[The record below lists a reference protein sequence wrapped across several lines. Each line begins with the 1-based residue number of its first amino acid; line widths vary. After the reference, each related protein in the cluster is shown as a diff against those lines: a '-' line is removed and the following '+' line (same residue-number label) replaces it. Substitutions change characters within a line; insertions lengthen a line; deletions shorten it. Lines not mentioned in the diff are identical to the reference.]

1 MEEELYYKI
10 HDRNF
15 GIYTREEQD
24 KLRASRIAIIGQGC
38 VGELCSVISV
48 RLGIGFTTIVDYDTL
63 DISNMNRNVTAR
75 LSRIG
80 KPKVDNM
87 LEFLKDANP
96 TVEINAINK
105 KLDESN
111 AEEIIEGHD
120 IVMQTLDNMASR
132 VILHRTAYR
141 LGIPCVTMSG
151 APPFRSVLTTILPN
165 GIDYESLFDLPSKG
179 RNIEGNEELKKE
191 ISLLSMDRAKYS
203 AEHGADPE
211 WAVGYVSGKR
221 RVWSVTPSRA
231 YLCSVL
237 CMHEAANYML
247 GRPLLAPAPSIIEID
262 LNNPVNLVQVKEP
275 DKSGCWDF
283 RKY

>member
-1 MEEELYYKI
+1 
-10 HDRNF
+10 
-15 GIYTREEQD
+15 
-24 KLRASRIAIIGQGC
+24 
-38 VGELCSVISV
+38 
-48 RLGIGFTTIVDYDTL
+48 
-63 DISNMNRNVTAR
+63 
-75 LSRIG
+75 
-80 KPKVDNM
+80 VDNM

-96 TVEINAINK
+96 TVEINATNK

-120 IVMQTLDNMASR
+120 IVLQTLDNMASR